1 MKKNFAQQAHSAFY
15 SPSLGPQFLRI
26 SFVGLKSHVGLSQA
40 MQRTSILT
48 DYEKK
53 RRLTKREAFD
63 VVCSMNS
70 GWILRILSEIQDV
83 D

>member
-1 MKKNFAQQAHSAFY
+1 M
-15 SPSLGPQFLRI
+15 
-26 SFVGLKSHVGLSQA
+26 GLKSHVGLSQA